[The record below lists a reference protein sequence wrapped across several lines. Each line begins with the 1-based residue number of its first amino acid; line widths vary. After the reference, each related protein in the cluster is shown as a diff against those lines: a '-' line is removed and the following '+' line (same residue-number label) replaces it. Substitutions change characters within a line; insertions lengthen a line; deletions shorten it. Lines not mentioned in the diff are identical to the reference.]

1 MYITMINLIEN
12 MTLQS
17 KSKLTQA
24 CKPVIKTKKLM
35 FPIINYFDHE
45 GPVVFFVLY
54 DMTVGVFKH
63 LRITY

>member
-1 MYITMINLIEN
+1 